1 MALFF
6 NDQILS
12 DSNKKTVIRSIGVF
26 DGSGQE
32 TANVKIIGSTL
43 RGALAVDSNNAVTVA
58 AGGNARAN
66 YRYGISRIAG
76 NVSGNGYLRLDFSG
90 GTIGPIMT
98 LSGAFDYN
106 MQDNLGVIQNQAVL
120 PTGNVLFS
128 TTGMAA
134 GSAYSVVIEIHKVV
148 PANTTGFPAGTDY
161 DQGQI
166 IAPGDFN
173 FGPRAVRP

>member
-12 DSNKKTVIRSIGVF
+12 DSNKKSVIRCMGVF

-58 AGGNARAN
+58 MGGAAKTN

-76 NVSGNGYLRLDFSG
+76 CISGTGYLRLDFSG
-90 GTIGPIMT
+90 STIGPIMT
-98 LSGAFDYN
+98 LSGSFDYN
-106 MQDNLGVIQNQAVL
+106 MQDNLGVIQNTAIA
-120 PTGNVLFS
+120 PTGNILFS
-128 TTGMAA
+128 TTGFSAQ
-134 GSAYSVVIEIHKVV
+134 SAYSIVLELHKVV
-148 PANTTGFPAGTDY
+148 PAANGVPAGTDY

-166 IAPGDFN
+166 AKPSDFN
-173 FGPRAVRP
+173 FGAFGIKP